1 MIFGLFTRKTSQSL
15 IDALHGEIM
24 AQARQTA
31 FYSEYGV
38 PDTLE
43 GRFEMVAL
51 HGALAVRRLTQLPN
65 PGPDMAQELMDA
77 IFRHFDVALRE
88 IGVGDLTVPK
98 RMKTLAA
105 GFLGRARSYLA
116 TLDGPGRENLTQALA
131 RNVFGLGESEDKPV
145 TSPEQLAQ
153 SGAVRL
159 AVYVRTLEAA
169 YGSANLREFLAGKVP
184 AVDPAAIAVVPSGP
198 GVTA

>member
-1 MIFGLFTRKTSQSL
+1 LVFGLFARKSSLTL
-15 IDALHGEIM
+15 IDAIHGEIM
-24 AQARQTA
+24 AQARQSA

-51 HGALAVRRLTQLPN
+51 HGALAVRRLTQLPQ
-65 PGPDMAQELMDA
+65 PGPDMAQELIDA

-98 RMKTLAA
+98 RMKNLAA

-116 TLDGPGRENLTQALA
+116 TIDGPGRENLTQALA
-131 RNVFGLGESEDKPV
+131 RNVFGLGESEEKPE
-145 TSPEQLAQ
+145 TSAERLRE

-159 AVYVRTLEAA
+159 AVYVRALEAA
-169 YGSANLREFLAGKVP
+169 YGGANLREFLAGKVP
-184 AVDPAAIAVVPSGP
+184 AVDPAAIAVLPAGHGS
-198 GVTA
+198 AA